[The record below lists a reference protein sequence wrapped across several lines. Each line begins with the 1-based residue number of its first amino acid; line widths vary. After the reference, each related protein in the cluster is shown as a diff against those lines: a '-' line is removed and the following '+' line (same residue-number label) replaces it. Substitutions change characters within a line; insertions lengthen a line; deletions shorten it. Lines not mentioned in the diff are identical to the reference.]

1 MNSQCCNALKELNA
15 LLECISDPDSNWR
28 RINLTINFV
37 LKSSA
42 LDILCLMLNVPEAIK
57 ELRFSSECI
66 AQEGI
71 IKLASALKSNT
82 TLTFLDLSDNN
93 FGEDEVLIAIANLL
107 KHNVTLRQLI
117 LRSNQIDNDGAQ
129 TLSKA
134 FPQNTTLTAL
144 SLEWE
149 TINQENSD
157 HLQNCVKINRIL
169 FTNEFWIPILHD
181 SFSKNFHKIVCASL
195 LCNSANPSMNDPE
208 NPSADN
214 PTTQRYA
221 LPDLIWWQIFS
232 FLQRKN
238 F

>member
-1 MNSQCCNALKELNA
+1 MNFQGCNASVDLKA
-15 LLECISDPDSNWR
+15 LLEFILDSEWR
-28 RINLTINFV
+28 KVSLTVNFV
-37 LKSSA
+37 LDYSA

-71 IKLASALKSNT
+71 IKLASALESNT
-82 TLTFLDLSDNN
+82 TLTFLDLSENN
-93 FGEDEVLIAIANLL
+93 IGEGEVLNAIANLL
-107 KHNVTLRQLI
+107 RHNVTLRQLI
-117 LRSNQIDNDGAQ
+117 LRSNQIDNNGAQ

-134 FPQNTTLTAL
+134 FPQNTTLTVL

-149 TINQENSD
+149 TINQENSV

-169 FTNEFWIPILHD
+169 FTNEFWSPNLHN

-195 LCNSANPSMNDPE
+195 LCNSANPSMNDPK
-208 NPSADN
+208 NASADN
-214 PTTQRYA
+214 SKPQLYA

>member
-1 MNSQCCNALKELNA
+1 MNYQICNTLQEMIV
-15 LLECISDPDSNWR
+15 LLSFITDPDSEIWR
-28 RINLTINFV
+28 WISLTINFV
-37 LKSSA
+37 LDSSA
-42 LDILCLMLNVPEAIK
+42 LDILCLMLNFPEAIK
-57 ELRFSSECI
+57 ELRFSQECI
-66 AQEGI
+66 TNEGI
-71 IKLASALKSNT
+71 INLVSALESNT

-117 LRSNQIDNDGAQ
+117 LRSIQIDDNGAQ
-129 TLSKA
+129 ALLTA
-134 FPQNTTLTAL
+134 FPQNTTLT
-144 SLEWE
+144 SLTLECMNRE
-149 TINQENSD
+149 YLV
-157 HLQNCVKINRIL
+157 HLQNCIVMNNIL
-169 FTNEFWIPILHD
+169 YQNTCWTPVLHD

-195 LCNSANPSMNDPE
+195 LCNSANPYMNDPE